1 MTPSK
6 GQGPRGPTGPK
17 NRSDGATAGRPAVG
31 DSPRFAPGDE
41 VWIARRHPLRLAGQ
55 YATVREISGGWA
67 RVEVAGDRRLYWY
80 PAATLAPA
88 YGAEL

>member
-17 NRSDGATAGRPAVG
+17 NRDDGATAGRPKVG
-31 DSPRFAPGDE
+31 DSPRFAPGAE
-41 VWIARRHPLRLAGQ
+41 VFITGRHPLRLAGC

-67 RVEVAGDRRLYWY
+67 RVEVAGDPRLYWY